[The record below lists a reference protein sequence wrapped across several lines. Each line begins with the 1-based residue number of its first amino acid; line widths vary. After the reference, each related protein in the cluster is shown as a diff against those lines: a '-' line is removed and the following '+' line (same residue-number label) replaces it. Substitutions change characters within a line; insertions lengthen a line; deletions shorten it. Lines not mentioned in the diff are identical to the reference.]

1 MIWCY
6 EPFQIRKAHAR
17 EQNMPFLFMSVTK
30 IRRKDYCFQIRKKA
44 VVGPPCLVHNR
55 FNHCIRSKF
64 ETNLFAKFIVG
75 HKNTK
80 IAWWQHA
87 AYTPCNEYHQKHMT
101 TRFGLG
107 RRIFYYVLNK
117 ILNNDWQL
125 FHSKTPCS
133 STKLHIGNESAL
145 INIFTRFNNPY
156 YSTAYHQMQI
166 ISMLFFTFLKRYY

>member
-1 MIWCY
+1 MLLHGNKIFSHNNRIVNFQISSHIWYIKYPIDYICSIRGIDLAVQSNLRVHINWKLIFFLNMIWCCK
-6 EPFQIRKAHAR
+6 PLKIRKAHAR

-64 ETNLFAKFIVG
+64 ETNLFTKFIVG

-107 RRIFYYVLNK
+107 RRIFY
-117 ILNNDWQL
+117 
-125 FHSKTPCS
+125 
-133 STKLHIGNESAL
+133 
-145 INIFTRFNNPY
+145 
-156 YSTAYHQMQI
+156 
-166 ISMLFFTFLKRYY
+166 

>member
-1 MIWCY
+1 MLLHGNKIFSHNNRIVIFQISSHIWYIKYPIDCFCSISRKNKPWSQSKLKFSFFLNMIWCY
-6 EPFQIRKAHAR
+6 RPFKIRKAHAR

-64 ETNLFAKFIVG
+64 ETNLFTKFIVG

-87 AYTPCNEYHQKHMT
+87 ANTPCNEYHQKHMT
-101 TRFGLG
+101 TRFGLR
-107 RRIFYYVLNK
+107 RRIFFYVLV
-117 ILNNDWQL
+117 
-125 FHSKTPCS
+125 
-133 STKLHIGNESAL
+133 
-145 INIFTRFNNPY
+145 
-156 YSTAYHQMQI
+156 
-166 ISMLFFTFLKRYY
+166 